1 MGYKDFQPGESFDG
15 DDIMDFLMNQQVM
28 IFTGGTAERAAELTS
43 PIHGMVTYIGTADG
57 TAVPEVFQ
65 YYNGTAW
72 EEWPDAL

>member
-15 DDIMDFLMNQQVM
+15 ADIMDFLMNQQVM
-28 IFTGGTAERAAELTS
+28 IFTGGTAERGTALPS
-43 PIHGMVTYIGTADG
+43 PIHGMVAYIGTADG

-72 EEWPDAL
+72 EEWP

>member
-28 IFTGGTAERAAELTS
+28 IFTGGTAEREAELTS

-72 EEWPDAL
+72 EEWP